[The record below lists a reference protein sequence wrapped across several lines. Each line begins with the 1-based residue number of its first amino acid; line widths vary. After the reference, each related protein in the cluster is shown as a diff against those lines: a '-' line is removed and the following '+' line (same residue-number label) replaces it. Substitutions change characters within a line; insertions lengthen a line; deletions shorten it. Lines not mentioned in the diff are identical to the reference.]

1 MRAAAAVAAAVV
13 GLAAASCA
21 AQPTGYPPP
30 TPLPAQP
37 SCAIETEPAPLCVL
51 VLGDSTAAG
60 VPLTGSARWWEQL
73 DRQLVAGLPGRQVEV
88 DSWAVPSS
96 RIDVLES
103 AATTQAGLGSYD
115 VAIILEGVNDVDH
128 TGTDEWAS
136 RYARAVEA
144 LESHGLRV
152 IMTTPIPNF
161 EAGAIQTRHDAIDEA
176 VRRLARP
183 DRPVLDV
190 AARFRAAGPDVATF
204 YSDNLHQSAAGQAV
218 IAQMAEQAVIGLIGE
233 P

>member
-1 MRAAAAVAAAVV
+1 VRPGPAVAAIVL
-13 GLAAASCA
+13 GLAATGCA
-21 AQPTGYPPP
+21 AQTTGYPPP

-37 SCAIETEPAPLCVL
+37 ACAIATESAPLCVL

-60 VPLTGSARWWEQL
+60 VPQTGSARWWQQL
-73 DRQLVAGLPGRQVEV
+73 DRRLVDALPNREIEV
-88 DSWAVPSS
+88 DSWAVPNS

-103 AATTQAGLGSYD
+103 AATTQPGLDSYD
-115 VAIILEGVNDVDH
+115 VAIILEGVNDVGF
-128 TGTDEWAS
+128 TPTEEWAS
-136 RYARAVEA
+136 RYERAVEA
-144 LESHGLRV
+144 LESHGMRV

-161 EAGAIQTRHDAIDEA
+161 ENGAIQDRHDAIDDA
-176 VRRLARP
+176 VRKLEGQ

-190 AARFRAAGPDVATF
+190 AARFRAAGPETSSY

-218 IAQMAEQAVIGLIGE
+218 IAEMAEQAVTGLIGE